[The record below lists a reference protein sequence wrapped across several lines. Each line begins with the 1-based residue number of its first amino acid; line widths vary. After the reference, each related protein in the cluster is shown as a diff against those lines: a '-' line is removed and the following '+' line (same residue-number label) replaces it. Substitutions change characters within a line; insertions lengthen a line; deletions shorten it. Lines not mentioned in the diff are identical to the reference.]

1 MANPRRGEVEAILDG
16 TPLRLVLTLGA
27 LAELEQAFG
36 AGDMLA
42 LAERFDN
49 GRISA
54 NDAIRILGAG
64 LRGGG
69 NDITDATVASM
80 IAPGGAAGYVG
91 IVAALLRA
99 TFAADNPADS
109 TPAGRGDASAT
120 PAGLPSA
127 SASSPINSGNL

>member
-1 MANPRRGEVEAILDG
+1 
-16 TPLRLVLTLGA
+16 
-27 LAELEQAFG
+27 
-36 AGDMLA
+36 
-42 LAERFDN
+42 
-49 GRISA
+49 
-54 NDAIRILGAG
+54 
-64 LRGGG
+64 
-69 NDITDATVASM
+69 M

-109 TPAGRGDASAT
+109 TPVGRGDASAT